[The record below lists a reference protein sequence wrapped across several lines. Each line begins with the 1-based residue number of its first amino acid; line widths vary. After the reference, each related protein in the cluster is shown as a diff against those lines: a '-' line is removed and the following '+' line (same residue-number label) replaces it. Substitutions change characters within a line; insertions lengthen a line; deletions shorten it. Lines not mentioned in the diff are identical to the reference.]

1 MNGSFPFT
9 VSTISLLGNGVPTNA
24 TRLQAGRETAEAAL
38 LKGSTKLRAVTSWSS
53 HVPPT
58 PSGSRAPTKLSL
70 RSGLVPSTPKPGYPG
85 VPVRTLGP
93 GSRVAPPRAAAP
105 PAFGRRGGG
114 WGVGV
119 RLQETARSQLG
130 APTSSTRRDGPA
142 DSASPPGR
150 PRRPPQQAQPRSEP
164 QTYLLGRGGQ
174 IRRHRK
180 ELQRPWGPW
189 LGQQW
194 WARGSP
200 EPEKR
205 SGRAARP

>member
-1 MNGSFPFT
+1 MEFT
-9 VSTISLLGNGVPTNA
+9 RPPNPIRLAGAHQTVFAVGTRSLHPQT
-24 TRLQAGRETAEAAL
+24 
-38 LKGSTKLRAVTSWSS
+38 
-53 HVPPT
+53 
-58 PSGSRAPTKLSL
+58 
-70 RSGLVPSTPKPGYPG
+70 GYPG

-114 WGVGV
+114 VEGWGCGS
-119 RLQETARSQLG
+119 RKRRARKLG

-142 DSASPPGR
+142 DSASPPGG

-180 ELQRPWGPW
+180 GLQRPWGPW